1 MRFSGHETFS
11 IREGWLHKGLKA
23 LSETPGFFSDEFP
36 ADKIGV
42 GNNMGKSIKH
52 WLLATG
58 LACRE
63 GGNGNKRSSEIVISD
78 FGKLVLEHDP
88 YFNTL
93 GTWCFLHINLASS
106 DETTASW
113 SWFLSNC
120 VDSVF
125 VRNEALEQF
134 RRWSQFS
141 SSRLPSIVTLQKDL
155 NCFLSSYAQKV
166 PQEQSDAEEA
176 TDCPLWELDLLTY
189 YRGSHRFRAN
199 RSSKKI
205 PAHVIGYSLSNSND
219 KGNTR
224 KFEETTF
231 SEAASKA
238 DGPGKAFLMG
248 PSELYDSVNR
258 AQEEVPKKLLSI
270 GSQAGE
276 RTIKYKKLTQLEWAQ
291 SYYES
296 REK

>member
-11 IREGWLHKGLKA
+11 IREGWLYKGLKA
-23 LSETPGFFSDEFP
+23 LSETPGFFNDKFP
-36 ADKIGV
+36 ADKLGV

-58 LACRE
+58 LAHRD
-63 GGNGNKRSSEIVISD
+63 GGNGKKRGSEIVISD
-78 FGKLVLEHDP
+78 FGQLVLDNDP
-88 YFNTL
+88 YFNTI
-93 GTWCFLHINLASS
+93 GTWCFIHVNLANSE
-106 DETTASW
+106 ETTASW

-125 VRNEALEQF
+125 VRTDALEQF

-141 SSRLPSIVTLQKDL
+141 ASRLPSIVTLQKDL
-155 NCFLSSYAQKV
+155 NCFLSTYAQKV
-166 PQEQSDAEEA
+166 PQEKSDAEEA

-199 RSSKKI
+199 RSTKKI
-205 PAHVIGYSLSNSND
+205 PAHVIGYSLATHSNPED
-219 KGNTR
+219 KR

-231 SEAASKA
+231 SEAASQIG
-238 DGPGKAFLMG
+238 GPGKAFLMG
-248 PSELYDSVNR
+248 PSELYDSVNI
-258 AQEEVPKKLLSI
+258 AQDEVPKKLLSI

-296 REK
+296 RGK